1 MKNFSSISSDYVK
14 HEYIKT
20 NSILKKQYQTS
31 AATQSLDKNLLVV
44 LPTGTGKTVIM
55 LLLIADL
62 LSLDENRKI
71 LIMAPTRP
79 LIKQHFD
86 FIQHHLLYESKKLI
100 WLTGKTISSNRKY
113 KWMNANIFFATPQVV
128 RNDLLSGILS
138 LEDFDLV
145 VFDEAHRAVK
155 DYAYTK
161 IAYLIRNYKTIRRL
175 ALTASPGNKQRIKEI
190 SENLGLDSSIIK
202 TRESRDIQ
210 VHLQELSS
218 ELIEIQKDAVLDHS
232 LNLLQQEAENLIQ
245 KIKTSMGYVHLNP
258 KMLSYVK
265 LNIIKN
271 QVEKKFWKGEISSN
285 QIWMLRKSLSALTK
299 LDRLMEYL
307 ECYSYNSFLNFI
319 DRMKLRSNKSRNNV
333 DKSILKT
340 SSLQESKLLIE
351 NSLTTGMNHPKIEKL
366 IAILVKEISNG
377 SRALVFVG
385 LRDVA
390 LEIRD
395 MLIDQGLS
403 PGILI
408 GQSKK
413 SGSGMDQNEQIE
425 AISSFSSGNLNP
437 LIATQVG
444 EEGLDISEC
453 NLVIFYDQP
462 VSAIRRIQRTGRT
475 GRTKPG
481 KAIFLIIKGGR
492 DEIKYWAGLK
502 KEKSLHKIGNTK
514 HVSASSLTDFME

>member
-1 MKNFSSISSDYVK
+1 
-14 HEYIKT
+14 
-20 NSILKKQYQTS
+20 
-31 AATQSLDKNLLVV
+31 
-44 LPTGTGKTVIM
+44 
-55 LLLIADL
+55 
-62 LSLDENRKI
+62 
-71 LIMAPTRP
+71 
-79 LIKQHFD
+79 
-86 FIQHHLLYESKKLI
+86 
-100 WLTGKTISSNRKY
+100 
-113 KWMNANIFFATPQVV
+113 
-128 RNDLLSGILS
+128 
-138 LEDFDLV
+138 
-145 VFDEAHRAVK
+145 
-155 DYAYTK
+155 
-161 IAYLIRNYKTIRRL
+161 LIRNYKTIRRL

-202 TRESRDIQ
+202 TRESHDIQ

-232 LNLLQQEAENLIQ
+232 LNLLQQEAESLIQ

-307 ECYSYNSFLNFI
+307 ECYSYHSFLNFV
-319 DRMKLRSNKSRNNV
+319 DRIKLRSNKSRNNV
-333 DKSILKT
+333 DKWILKT

-403 PGILI
+403 P
-408 GQSKK
+408 
-413 SGSGMDQNEQIE
+413 
-425 AISSFSSGNLNP
+425 
-437 LIATQVG
+437 
-444 EEGLDISEC
+444 
-453 NLVIFYDQP
+453 
-462 VSAIRRIQRTGRT
+462 
-475 GRTKPG
+475 
-481 KAIFLIIKGGR
+481 
-492 DEIKYWAGLK
+492 
-502 KEKSLHKIGNTK
+502 
-514 HVSASSLTDFME
+514 